1 MVKKLTHRCSWRSQ
15 FLTLGGLAEVH
26 VFNHCSRRPVK
37 VSNLSVVSS
46 FKFKKKKKLNS
57 PIVFILQFFWSL

>member
-46 FKFKKKKKLNS
+46 FKFKKKKKIELS
-57 PIVFILQFFWSL
+57 YSIYSAVFWSL